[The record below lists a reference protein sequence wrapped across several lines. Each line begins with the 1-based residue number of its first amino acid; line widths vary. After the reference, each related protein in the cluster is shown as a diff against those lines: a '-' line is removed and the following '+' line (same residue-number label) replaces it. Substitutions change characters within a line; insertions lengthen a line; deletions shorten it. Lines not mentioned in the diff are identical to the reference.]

1 MKECKNCNRN
11 NCCALALTCIPYGY
25 KYWEEVPNLVKSILG
40 VSISLDVKGIV
51 YLCVFNES
59 DLTITVVKE
68 LFFYTAF
75 QALDAYA
82 NIPNPES
89 QLVTGKTYEE
99 LCTNLET
106 LHKNMKDKEWLK
118 NLAETL

>member
-11 NCCALALTCIPYGY
+11 NCCALALTCIPYDY
-25 KYWEEVPNLVKSILG
+25 KYWEEKLSKTILG
-40 VSISLDVKGIV
+40 TIIPPNTKGIV
-51 YLCVFNES
+51 YLCEFTES
-59 DLTITVVKE
+59 E
-68 LFFYTAF
+68 LVIQVTHEILCDTQFR
-75 QALDAYA
+75 ALDYYA

-89 QLVTGKTYEE
+89 QIVMGKTYEE
-99 LCTNLET
+99 LCTNLEM